1 MNKYR
6 VVIEVDYDGELG
18 LERPE
23 MPMSKSHINALMRQ
37 AVWLQ
42 MADAMGQYG
51 FKATVKSVVGVRGKE
66 EQ

>member
-6 VVIEVDYDGELG
+6 VVIEVNYDGELG
-18 LERPE
+18 VERPE
-23 MPMSKSHINALMRQ
+23 VPMSKSHINALMRQ

>member
-6 VVIEVDYDGELG
+6 VVLEIEYDGELG
-18 LERPE
+18 IERPE
-23 MPMSKSHINALMRQ
+23 LPMSKSHKNALMRQ

-51 FKATVKSVVGVRGKE
+51 FKATIKSVVGVREKE
-66 EQ
+66 GQ

>member
-1 MNKYR
+1 MDKYR

-51 FKATVKSVVGVRGKE
+51 FKATVKSVVGVRRKE

>member
-6 VVIEVDYDGELG
+6 IILELDYDGELG
-18 LERPE
+18 NERPE
-23 MPMSKSHINALMRQ
+23 LPMSKSHKNALLRQ

>member
-51 FKATVKSVVGVRGKE
+51 FKAAVKSVVGVRGKE

>member
-18 LERPE
+18 VERPE
-23 MPMSKSHINALMRQ
+23 VPMSKSHINALMRQ